1 MKILCFAGYYLPA
14 YKAGGPVKTIFNMV
28 EQLEDFDFSIV
39 TRDRDL
45 GDSLSFQN
53 LELNKWT
60 RINNADVIYLTDS
73 KQSIIH
79 FSNILR
85 HSKFDVL
92 YLNSYFDFNFS
103 IKLLIALKL
112 KIIPPC
118 AVVLAPRGEFSK
130 GALAIKPFKKNIY
143 MMLSSLFGFYDGVTW
158 QASSELEKN
167 DIIDALSVSPESI
180 FIAKDLPEK
189 SIQTEFYIN
198 AIPSSQFKVVFL
210 SRISPKKN
218 LDYALNVLSSVKCDV
233 IFDIYG
239 PQEDEQYWNEC
250 QLLIHKLPSNVTANY
265 CGLLRPEQVKTVFSN
280 YDLFF
285 FPTRGENYGHVIAE
299 SLSVG
304 TPVLISDQT
313 PWLNLSED
321 FLGWDFSL
329 LKKDLFVQTIE
340 YLAGLPSIDRI
351 SLRQKVKQNSISR
364 IFNEQDFLN
373 NKLLF
378 DFALQK
384 FKKYKA

>member
-1 MKILCFAGYYLPA
+1 M
-14 YKAGGPVKTIFNMV
+14 
-28 EQLEDFDFSIV
+28 
-39 TRDRDL
+39 
-45 GDSLSFQN
+45 
-53 LELNKWT
+53 
-60 RINNADVIYLTDS
+60 
-73 KQSIIH
+73 
-79 FSNILR
+79 
-85 HSKFDVL
+85 
-92 YLNSYFDFNFS
+92 
-103 IKLLIALKL
+103 
-112 KIIPPC
+112 
-118 AVVLAPRGEFSK
+118 
-130 GALAIKPFKKNIY
+130 
-143 MMLSSLFGFYDGVTW
+143 
-158 QASSELEKN
+158 
-167 DIIDALSVSPESI
+167 
-180 FIAKDLPEK
+180 
-189 SIQTEFYIN
+189 
-198 AIPSSQFKVVFL
+198 
-210 SRISPKKN
+210 
-218 LDYALNVLSSVKCDV
+218 
-233 IFDIYG
+233 
-239 PQEDEQYWNEC
+239 
-250 QLLIHKLPSNVTANY
+250 LIHKLPSNVTANY